1 MLIRRFP
8 TIEMNAEP
16 EWRDRLTIRGVSRL
30 DLTVA

>member
-1 MLIRRFP
+1 
-8 TIEMNAEP
+8 MNAEP